1 MLNEIDIN
9 LLFDI
14 AQVIFLIPFL
24 YLLNQEVFKLF
35 KKRHSFFSFRLMN
48 SLFFYHLI
56 FGAIYY
62 TYASFNPSD
71 SHRYFQ
77 VPQRAGKD
85 WMDFTT
91 TGTGFIDFIS
101 YPFINYLGF
110 SYEMMM
116 LLFTWIG
123 YLGFVY
129 AYLIFRENI
138 PHTIKVF
145 KKINLLPLLLFLPN
159 MHFWTASLGKGAPIF
174 LGLMMFAYAVTNYE
188 KRWQGLF
195 LGSLLVFCIRPHIF
209 LLVSIVAVLGI
220 LFGKKQIEWKKK
232 LVYTGLITGVLL
244 IFRDQI
250 LGVVNLGGSQNLI
263 SDFMAF
269 TDKRADSLGQAS
281 SGIAM
286 NEYSLLEKFF
296 TFWFRPLFFD
306 APGFFGVIVSAENLI
321 YLLLV
326 VKLFK
331 RNFFSFIKI
340 APIKVKMS
348 LLLFLLSSF
357 AMTFVMSNLGIIIRQ
372 KTMIMYFLFF
382 VIYYFMA
389 YEKNTVFK
397 LKQEV
402 TGRKPLAKAA

>member
-1 MLNEIDIN
+1 MLNDIDIN

-24 YLLNQEVFKLF
+24 YLLNQVIFKRL
-35 KKRHSFFSFRLMN
+35 KRRHSFFSFRLMN

-56 FGAIYY
+56 FGTIYY
-62 TYASFNPSD
+62 VYASFNPSD

-77 VPQRAGKD
+77 VPQKEGKE
-85 WMDFTT
+85 WMDFAT
-91 TGTGFIDFIS
+91 TGTGFIDFVS

-129 AYLIFRENI
+129 AYLIFRENM
-138 PHTIKVF
+138 PHKIKVF

-174 LGLMMFAYAVTNYE
+174 LGLMVFAYAVKNSGQ
-188 KRWQGLF
+188 RWQGLF
-195 LGSLLVFCIRPHIF
+195 FGSLLIFCIRPHIF
-209 LLVSIVAVLGI
+209 LLVAVVAILGI
-220 LFGKKQIEWKKK
+220 LLSNKHIEWKKK
-232 LVYTGLITGVLL
+232 LVYTGLITAVLL

-250 LGVVNLGGSQNLI
+250 LGVVNLGNSQDLI
-263 SDFMAF
+263 SDFIAF
-269 TDKRADSLGQAS
+269 TDKRADSLGQAT
-281 SGIAM
+281 SGVAM
-286 NEYSLLEKFF
+286 SEYSLFEKFF

-306 APGFFGVIVSAENLI
+306 APGFFGIIVSAENFI
-321 YLLLV
+321 YLLLA

-331 RNFFSFIKI
+331 RNFFNFIKI
-340 APIKVKMS
+340 APVKVKMS
-348 LLLFLLSSF
+348 LLLFLLGSF

-372 KTMIMYFLFF
+372 KTMVMYFLFF
-382 VIYYFMA
+382 VIYYFLAHEQM
-389 YEKNTVFK
+389 
-397 LKQEV
+397 LKSTPKVRTLQIYP
-402 TGRKPLAKAA
+402 RKAA

>member
-1 MLNEIDIN
+1 MLTDIN
-9 LLFDI
+9 LLLNI

-24 YLLNQEVFKLF
+24 YLLNQEIFKRL
-35 KKRHSFFSFRLMN
+35 KRRHTFFSFRLMN
-48 SLFFYHLI
+48 SLFFYHLL

-62 TYASFNPSD
+62 TYASVNPSD
-71 SHRYFQ
+71 SHRYFK
-77 VPQRAGKD
+77 VPQREGKE
-85 WMDFTT
+85 WLDFAT

-138 PHTIKVF
+138 PHSIKVF

-174 LGLMMFAYAVTNYE
+174 LGLMMFAYAVKNPE

-195 LGSLLVFCIRPHIF
+195 FGSLLVFCIRPHIF
-209 LLVSIVAVLGI
+209 LLVAVVAVLGI
-220 LFGKKQIEWKKK
+220 LLGKKQIEWKKK
-232 LVYTGLITGVLL
+232 LVYTGLIAGVLL
-244 IFRDQI
+244 IFKDQI
-250 LGVVNLGGSQNLI
+250 LGVVNLGNSQDLI
-263 SDFMAF
+263 GDFIAF
-269 TDKRADSLGQAS
+269 TNKRADSLGQAT
-281 SGIAM
+281 SGVAM
-286 NEYSLLEKFF
+286 SEYSLFEKFF

-331 RNFFSFIKI
+331 RNFIKFIKI
-340 APIKVKMS
+340 APVKVKMS

-372 KTMIMYFLFF
+372 KTMVMYFLFF
-382 VIYYFMA
+382 VIYYFLAHEQML
-389 YEKNTVFK
+389 KSKPK
-397 LKQEV
+397 LRSLKAFSQ
-402 TGRKPLAKAA
+402 KAA